1 MSDLTNEQLFLE
13 HLSSTLSVA
22 DDLTDSFN
30 HFSLHFKHSSGRML
44 HQVLRSPDDLPLRL
58 IPGWDS
64 YICPQPHRAAGK
76 PSLSDIP
83 HVYWAVLDIDPLT
96 NATDSIDSEILD
108 GVHDQFYI
116 KLGIPYRHCTTILT
130 GRGAQIW
137 IPISPA
143 RPSILRDLQHT
154 LDIYG
159 IFSYLNNCG
168 WGIDPTCF
176 EASHIFRLP
185 GTINSKTG
193 ATALV
198 WQTPRDYLPIVL
210 SDYLEQAPPPP
221 SLAPRA
227 AGQPLGTGAIL
238 TACSPQA
245 RDFLAWG
252 AAAPQ
257 SRHRQAF
264 IACAQLQE
272 LGVPLD
278 TARPLVASAAACCK
292 PPLTDW
298 EDILVRTYARKNAES
313 A

>member
-64 YICPQPHRAAGK
+64 YICPQPHQATGK

-83 HVYWAVLDIDPLT
+83 HVYWAVLDIDPLPGGGQDYP
-96 NATDSIDSEILD
+96 NVFDDVADF
-108 GVHDQFYI
+108 FYTL
-116 KLGIPYRHCTTILT
+116 KGLPRKWPTIVLT

-137 IPISPA
+137 LPISPSH
-143 RPSILRDLQHT
+143 PSILRDLQYT
-154 LDIYG
+154 LNQLE
-159 IFSYLNNCG
+159 IFEFLNTRG
-168 WGIDPTCF
+168 WAVDPTCF

-185 GTINSKTG
+185 GTINSRTG
-193 ATALV
+193 TTAIV
-198 WQTPRDYLPIVL
+198 WQTPEDYCPVAL
-210 SDYLEQAPPPP
+210 SDYVEKAPPPP